1 MLKTLKR
8 SQKFICKILAL
19 LLLLSDPAFSHGINE
34 KISSLTTEQEN
45 IEGISYEEIVAA
57 EEHKKYIQQKINE
70 YSENIKEYELLK
82 QKIQNRK
89 TYDEIPLMFQT
100 DYPDIKYGCGSVATS
115 GCSISCL
122 AMVATYLTDTLYT
135 PGDLALKYAK
145 AEKNNCECMEIAATD
160 LGLEWEKSYDWKK
173 MKACL
178 ANGQPVIICVNEKT
192 VFTEIEHLILLT
204 GITEDGRFLV
214 NDPYGPNYR
223 PARCIKGFNEGFKE
237 WEILIGLCGGW
248 IFEAKEDN
256 IAEELNKIDELIEI
270 ENQKIQNLLISEII

>member
-1 MLKTLKR
+1 
-8 SQKFICKILAL
+8 
-19 LLLLSDPAFSHGINE
+19 
-34 KISSLTTEQEN
+34 
-45 IEGISYEEIVAA
+45 
-57 EEHKKYIQQKINE
+57 
-70 YSENIKEYELLK
+70 
-82 QKIQNRK
+82 
-89 TYDEIPLMFQT
+89 MFQT

-122 AMVATYLTDTLYT
+122 AMVVTYLTDTLYT

-145 AEKNNCECMEIAATD
+145 AGKNNCECMEIAATD
-160 LGLEWEKSYDWKK
+160 LGLKWEKSYDWKK

-256 IAEELNKIDELIEI
+256 ITEELNKIDELIKI